1 MPSLTFP
8 LALLKL
14 VGTLSPHRGHPLSA
28 WLWCPRGLAFPGLMG
43 LKQSKTLLGR
53 TAPVERRTDL
63 SPEPTARLP
72 VARPGYARSF
82 SRGAGYRHSTH
93 LEALGLF

>member
-1 MPSLTFP
+1 MPSLTLP

-14 VGTLSPHRGHPLSA
+14 VGTLSPHRGHPLST

-53 TAPVERRTDL
+53 TAGRRTDL

-72 VARPGYARSF
+72 VARPSYARSF
-82 SRGAGYRHSTH
+82 SQGAGYRHSTH

>member
-1 MPSLTFP
+1 M
-8 LALLKL
+8 ALLKL
-14 VGTLSPHRGHPLSA
+14 VGTLSYRGHPLST

-53 TAPVERRTDL
+53 TAGRRTDL

-72 VARPGYARSF
+72 VARPSYARSF
-82 SRGAGYRHSTH
+82 SQGAGYRHSTH